1 MNFMTWRMQMTKALK
16 INKNS
21 EQGVLEV
28 LKFLLEKGKVKGVF
42 TLKKIG
48 KDGAVAYSLITK
60 SDELKDAVPFYPLM
74 PVNAGKL
81 LSRFTLRGSTT
92 DPVIAVVRPCELRA
106 FIELVKRDQGSLD
119 NIFFISSTCGGVYPL
134 KMAADKKI
142 EENLSKYW
150 DAVSKGEIL
159 TDLRSA
165 CKGCEE
171 FIPYTSDMTVDLIA
185 KNDIDKQCVIL
196 LNNEKAEKLVEDIKG
211 EFLARELDKGKL
223 DKFCGKREAEKKK
236 LFNEIEAK
244 MKGLD
249 GFIDI
254 FGKCIGCHGC
264 SKVCPICYCKL
275 CEFESPDS
283 EYKPSNYETDLEKRG
298 GLRVPPGI
306 TYFQIG
312 RLDHVTISC
321 VGCGACEDV
330 CPVDI
335 PLSSIYKKVGESVQ
349 KLFDYVPGKDV
360 EEEIPLL
367 TFEKEEL
374 SEFED

>member
-1 MNFMTWRMQMTKALK
+1 MTKALK

-21 EQGVLEV
+21 EQGILEL
-28 LKFLLEKGKVKGVF
+28 LKFLLESGRVKGVF
-42 TLKKIG
+42 TLKKTG
-48 KDGAVAYSLITK
+48 KEGAVAYSLITK

-74 PVNAGKL
+74 PANAGKL

-92 DPVIAVVRPCELRA
+92 DPVIAVVKPCELRA
-106 FIELVKRDQGSLD
+106 FIELVKREQGSLD
-119 NIFFISSTCGGVYPL
+119 NMFFISSTCGGVYPL
-134 KMAADKKI
+134 KMAADNAI
-142 EENLSKYW
+142 EKNLSKYW
-150 DAVSKGEIL
+150 DAVRKGEVL

-171 FIPYTSDMTVDLIA
+171 FIPYTADMTVDLIA
-185 KNDIDKQCVIL
+185 KNDTDKQCVVL
-196 LNNEKAEKLVEDIKG
+196 LNNEKAEKLTEDIKG
-211 EFLARELDKGKL
+211 DFLAKELDKEKL
-223 DKFCGKREAEKKK
+223 DKFHSKREAEKKK
-236 LFNEIEAK
+236 LFDEIEVK

-254 FGKCIGCHGC
+254 FGKCLGCHGC

-283 EYKPSNYETDLEKRG
+283 EYKPSNYETNLEKRG
-298 GLRVPPGI
+298 GLRVPPGV

-312 RLDHVTISC
+312 RLDHIAISC

-330 CPVDI
+330 CPVGI
-335 PLSSIYKKVGESVQ
+335 PVSIIFKKVGESVQ
-349 KLFDYVPGKDV
+349 KLFNYIPGRDV

-367 TFEKEEL
+367 TFEKEEF
-374 SEFED
+374 SEVED